1 MSIHQ
6 PARLA
11 TRGVRIGALALGL
24 ALLGPARAQAQGA
37 PSAAKTTPG
46 AAPSAAAPSAAAP
59 SRPTPSAATR
69 RVAAAPADSARTVSR
84 GSAEPTTVQIER
96 EVFSYQ
102 GGGRRDPYAS
112 LMTSGEIRPLV
123 SDLRLTAV
131 AFDPNGRG
139 SVAILRD
146 VTSQSQ
152 YRVRIGQTLG
162 RLRVAAIRQ
171 KAVIFSI
178 DEFGFSRQETLPLTS
193 DSTTTRT
200 R

>member
-1 MSIHQ
+1 MNTQLS
-6 PARLA
+6 ARRLGVLLIPIAFALPTHLA
-11 TRGVRIGALALGL
+11 
-24 ALLGPARAQAQGA
+24 AQATK
-37 PSAAKTTPG
+37 PEAAASTK
-46 AAPSAAAPSAAAP
+46 AAPAAAAAAPVTKLGNRTS
-59 SRPTPSAATR
+59 S
-69 RVAAAPADSARTVSR
+69 DSATTVSR
-84 GSAEPTTVQIER
+84 GSAAPTTVQLER
-96 EVFSYQ
+96 EVFSYAA
-102 GGGRRDPYAS
+102 GGRRDPYES
-112 LMTSGEIRPLV
+112 LMSSGEIRPLI

-152 YRVRIGQTLG
+152 YRVRLGQTLG

>member
-1 MSIHQ
+1 MITHRS
-6 PARLA
+6 ARLL
-11 TRGVRIGALALGL
+11 GVLLIPVAFALPSRLN
-24 ALLGPARAQAQGA
+24 AQASK
-37 PSAAKTTPG
+37 P
-46 AAPSAAAPSAAAP
+46 
-59 SRPTPSAATR
+59 
-69 RVAAAPADSARTVSR
+69 AAAPATTAEPAPAAATPATKLGTRAGGDSATTVSR
-84 GSAEPTTVQIER
+84 GSAAPTTVQLER
-96 EVFSYQ
+96 EVFSYA
-102 GGGRRDPYAS
+102 GAGRRDPYES
-112 LMTSGEIRPLV
+112 LMQSGEIRPLI

-152 YRVRIGQTLG
+152 YRVRLGQTLG

>member
-1 MSIHQ
+1 MITPRS
-6 PARLA
+6 ARLL
-11 TRGVRIGALALGL
+11 GVLLIPLALAQPTRLD
-24 ALLGPARAQAQGA
+24 AQTTK
-37 PSAAKTTPG
+37 PAAK
-46 AAPSAAAPSAAAP
+46 
-59 SRPTPSAATR
+59 
-69 RVAAAPADSARTVSR
+69 AAPAASQTAPLAERGRGDSATTVSR
-84 GSAEPTTVQIER
+84 GSAAPTTVQLER
-96 EVFSYQ
+96 EVFSYA
-102 GGGRRDPYAS
+102 GGGRRDPYES
-112 LMTSGEIRPLV
+112 LMSSGEIRPLI

-152 YRVRIGQTLG
+152 YRVRLGQTLG
-162 RLRVAAIRQ
+162 RLRVSAIRQ